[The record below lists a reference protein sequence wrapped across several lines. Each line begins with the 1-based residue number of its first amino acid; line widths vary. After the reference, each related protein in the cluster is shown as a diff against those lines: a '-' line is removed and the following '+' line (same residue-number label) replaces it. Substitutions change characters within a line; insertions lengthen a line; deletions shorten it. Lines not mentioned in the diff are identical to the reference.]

1 MKLLLKNAQIVNGF
15 TDRLEEANILID
27 GEKIIGVGQYK
38 DEDADTVGGSTK
50 ANEIYYFER
59 IV

>member
-1 MKLLLKNAQIVNGF
+1 MKLLLKNAQIVNVF

-38 DEDADTVGGSTK
+38 EMLIRSETFRAK
-50 ANEIYYFER
+50 
-59 IV
+59 